1 MIPLANILF
10 VILHRSPVG
19 QQDEHF
25 LVLLV
30 GLFRLGTYC
39 ILLCVSVQ
47 GSMMLTWIFEFIS
60 SISDCGNVSI
70 SCRAVSLKLLVRP
83 TSGLHAKSPDIPF
96 LQNMSP
102 FLSLCPEKNLNV
114 LLSSVCRTQQTVH
127 TFLVNNYM

>member
-1 MIPLANILF
+1 MFAAPLMIPLANILF

-47 GSMMLTWIFEFIS
+47 GS
-60 SISDCGNVSI
+60 SISDGGNVSI

-83 TSGLHAKSPDIPF
+83 TSGLQAKSPDIPF